1 MSSSAVSHP
10 VSGVDHCF
18 TLVSDLDRSM
28 EQFRR
33 LGFTLSPRGLHSEK
47 MGSAN
52 TTAVFEAGD
61 YFELLG
67 IIAPT
72 EQNKSKRDQLESD
85 GEGLRAIACQIG
97 DARDAREKLA
107 ALGLSTTEVV
117 DFERPVPLPNGE
129 QTKAAF
135 SITQFEARDVPFGT
149 VFMCQHHTR
158 DAVWIPALL
167 NHRNGAKGLGGIV
180 AAVADP
186 KSIATAYARLFSGA
200 TPTPVDGGYEIAT
213 GTIPLTFLSPEALA
227 KNYPGI
233 DTSKIPPTAFAVM
246 QITTDNLRSIRD
258 NGLAEEL
265 PLIETPRG
273 LAASPSIA
281 SGVIVEFLAK

>member
-1 MSSSAVSHP
+1 MNPSVSPHP

-18 TLVSDLDRSM
+18 TLVSDLDRSI

-72 EQNKSKRDQLESD
+72 EQNKSKRDQLAKD
-85 GEGLRAIACQIG
+85 GEGLRAIACRIG
-97 DARDAREKLA
+97 DARDARTKLA

-117 DFERPVPLPNGE
+117 DFERPVLLPDGR

-135 SITQFEARDVPFGT
+135 SITQFDAQHVPFGT
-149 VFMCQHHTR
+149 AFMCQHHTR

-167 NHRNGAKGLGGIV
+167 NHPNGAKGLGGIV

-186 KSIATAYARLFSGA
+186 QSIATAYARLFSGGS
-200 TPTPVDGGYEIAT
+200 PTPVDGGYEVAT
-213 GTIPLTFLSPEALA
+213 GTIPLTFVTPEILA
-227 KNYPGI
+227 RNYRGI
-233 DTSKIPPTAFAVM
+233 DVSKIPPSAFAVM
-246 QITTDNLRSIRD
+246 QIATDNLKSIQE
-258 NGLAEEL
+258 NSLAEQL
-265 PLIETPRG
+265 SLVETPRG
-273 LAASPSIA
+273 LAAPPAIA